1 MEVSGQQRAP
11 TAYRPRQKLMVFT
24 VQGDRV
30 DLMVLFT
37 VQGDRVDLMVLFT
50 VQGDRVD
57 LRADLDVL
65 QREKSL
71 APGGNSSRRLN
82 TNLASDFLHISYGSY
97 VKGLH

>member
-1 MEVSGQQRAP
+1 MEVRGQHHVP
-11 TAYRPRQKLMVFT
+11 TAYRPRQKLTVFI
-24 VQGDRV
+24 
-30 DLMVLFT
+30 
-37 VQGDRVDLMVLFT
+37 

-82 TNLASDFLHISYGSY
+82 TNLASDFLHTAYGSY